1 MDDKNRALLERV
13 IEDRLRRSELA
24 DPTKE
29 EDKVAFKEA
38 MDALSKQIELD
49 KIDAS
54 HEEQLEKLKIE
65 NERLKAECEKNLR
78 DEAARKSE
86 AKKDRW
92 VQIGTFGAGMLLGPT
107 LEYIFKSAFARY
119 ICEFEKEN
127 TFISTPGRTLSDVFR
142 FKKWN

>member
-1 MDDKNRALLERV
+1 MDNKNRVLLESV

-24 DPTKE
+24 DLTKE
-29 EDKVAFKEA
+29 EDKQAFKEA

-54 HEEQLEKLKIE
+54 HQEQLEKLKIE

-92 VQIGTFGAGMLLGPT
+92 VQIGTFGAGLLLGPT
-107 LEYIFKSAFARY
+107 LEYFFKAGLTRY
-119 ICEFEKEN
+119 ICEFEKDY
-127 TFISTPGRTLSDVFR
+127 TFITTPGRSLSGLFR
-142 FKKWN
+142 FKK